1 MARMASEEAAPRRVL
16 VIGSEA
22 PALTTVIPL
31 LQRAH
36 FDVSIQSDH
45 PEAVERVA
53 KEVFHLLI
61 VGYPLRNVSF
71 RALLDAVRA
80 KGGPCRGAG
89 LLVVAE
95 ELAFEEAEGFLG
107 RGVNRV
113 VREKWAAHRLLLA
126 VADLIGESP
135 RISLRTIVQ
144 LEVRAGKERELSLFQ
159 IENLSISGMLVRNE
173 RLLPIGTSLTFELTV
188 PGQADAI
195 RGVGEVIRH
204 TDPERE
210 RVHGFAVRFTGFTAG
225 GREALETFI
234 AARPR

>member
-1 MARMASEEAAPRRVL
+1 MTPEETTPRRVL

-36 FDVSIQSDH
+36 FDVSLQADRL
-45 PEAVERVA
+45 EAIDRVRS
-53 KEVFHLLI
+53 ETFHLLI
-61 VGYPLRNVSF
+61 AGYPLRNIPF
-71 RALLDAVRA
+71 RSLLEAVRA
-80 KGGPCRGAG
+80 KGAPCRNAG

-135 RISLRTIVQ
+135 RISLRSVVQ

-159 IENLSISGMLVRNE
+159 TENVSVSGMLVRNE
-173 RLLPIGTSLTFELTV
+173 RQLPIGTTLTFELTV
-188 PGQADAI
+188 PGHDEPI

-204 TDPERE
+204 TDAERE
-210 RVHGFAVRFTGFTAG
+210 RVTGFAVRFTGFATG
-225 GREALETFI
+225 GREALEAFI
-234 AARPR
+234 AGCPR